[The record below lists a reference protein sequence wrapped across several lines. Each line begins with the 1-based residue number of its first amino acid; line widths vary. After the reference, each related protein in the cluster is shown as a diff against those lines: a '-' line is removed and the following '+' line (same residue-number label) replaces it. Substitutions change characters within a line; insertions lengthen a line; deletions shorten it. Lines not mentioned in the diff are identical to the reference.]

1 MDAHNC
7 YCTDEFRGDLRDSL
21 GDRHRIAWREALA
34 ALASPM
40 VRLHH
45 LRNMR
50 TKMLRDALGELD
62 SRNKRGDDA

>member
-1 MDAHNC
+1 MNAHNC
-7 YCTDEFRGDLRDSL
+7 HCADQFRRDLTDSL
-21 GDRHRIAWREALA
+21 GDRHRIAWREGLA

-40 VRLHH
+40 VRLHR

-50 TKMLRDALGELD
+50 TQMLRDALGDLD